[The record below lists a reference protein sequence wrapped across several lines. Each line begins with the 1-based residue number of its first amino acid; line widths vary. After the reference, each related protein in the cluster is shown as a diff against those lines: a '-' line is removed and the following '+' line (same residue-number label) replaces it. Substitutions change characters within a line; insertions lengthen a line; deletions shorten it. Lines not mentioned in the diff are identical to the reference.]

1 MSHKIAI
8 IAPYAGLSDAAQQV
22 CSELEAEAEIV
33 VGDLDEGVKAAR
45 KLIDQGVEVI
55 ISRGGT
61 ATAITNQLDEP
72 VVEIIVSP
80 YDIIRA
86 VASAKRYGRP
96 YRHRRISECYI
107 WQQKLGRSIRCKNR
121 GT

>member
-1 MSHKIAI
+1 MQLLFIAPQSTYVQNGNEGIDNTEKAQKGVKHVSHKIAI

-61 ATAITNQLDEP
+61 ATAITNNSTSL
-72 VVEIIVSP
+72 
-80 YDIIRA
+80 
-86 VASAKRYGRP
+86 
-96 YRHRRISECYI
+96 
-107 WQQKLGRSIRCKNR
+107 W
-121 GT
+121 